1 MFKAVGHGG
10 QWSKSHKSNAV
21 FLGNTLKATK
31 NKEMLALLDPSLP
44 LTNFT
49 KEEGEAL
56 TRELADLGIEPEEEG
71 IWDRGEKKEGVKWWS
86 DKEHN
91 GKRLTSIQ
99 VAVDDRLNWI
109 VRLRVAFNGEWC
121 EWRETARS
129 YGNPVEQP
137 PLHIE
142 DEETIVGAETLNNTD
157 YGSLTSLELRLSS
170 GRQQF
175 WGSTITDVGRK
186 LKTKTERRPLAYLS
200 GGNASGCY
208 QLTFHWENS
217 APCT

>member
-1 MFKAVGHGG
+1 MG
-10 QWSKSHKSNAV
+10 
-21 FLGNTLKATK
+21 
-31 NKEMLALLDPSLP
+31 
-44 LTNFT
+44 

-56 TRELADLGIEPEEEG
+56 TRELADLGIVPEEEG
-71 IWDRGEKKEGVKWWS
+71 IWRRGEKQEAEMWT

-99 VAVDDRLNWI
+99 VAISDRHNI
-109 VRLRVAFNGEWC
+109 ISRLRVAFNGEWC
-121 EWRETARS
+121 EWRETASGRA
-129 YGNPVEQP
+129 NPVEQP
-137 PLHIE
+137 PLVIG
-142 DEETIVGAETLNNTD
+142 DEETINGATTCTD
-157 YGSLTSLELRLSS
+157 DDGWLTSLELRLSS

-175 WGSTITDVGRK
+175 WGSRNTEDFTK

-200 GGNASGCY
+200 GGKADGCY